1 MMINNF
7 YYSLRTTYPS
17 TCTCFKWSW
26 LILSCTFLQELN
38 LGWLVMESRILN
50 LPDCRGTQI
59 PRASSSSKE
68 KFLPSGVRLDTI
80 FLTTLKNEPLSTL
93 CLLNDPHFSSADAS
107 VKKRVVASAYP
118 LAHN

>member
-1 MMINNF
+1 
-7 YYSLRTTYPS
+7 
-17 TCTCFKWSW
+17 
-26 LILSCTFLQELN
+26 
-38 LGWLVMESRILN
+38 MESRILN